1 MKKPR
6 KKQDDLM
13 EMLDAESEYRR
24 QQTGNECDE
33 PFITTLLYLILSQL
47 EFISLFLC
55 VFGGILIALLFV
67 RL

>member
-1 MKKPR
+1 MKNPR

-13 EMLDAESEYRR
+13 EMLNAESEYRR

-33 PFITTLLYLILSQL
+33 PFVTTLLYQILSQL
-47 EFISLFLC
+47 EFISTFLC

-67 RL
+67 KL